1 MWFQWLVI
9 NRPYSNNDPKWN
21 QAQNLVFDLKNIS
34 WKFGVKIQMF
44 TRVPLSEKDV
54 FGAISSF
61 PFIWIWP
68 WFHNITKAGTSL
80 KIKIYVQ
87 KITLKSFWVISCH
100 WIRYPAVY
108 VISVVGNKPAIFYSP
123 FQRVG
128 YVILQ
133 WMQRWYPKTN
143 FIIWKGT
150 YLELN
155 TGLW

>member
-1 MWFQWLVI
+1 MMEPPQKWRFMSKNWFWKGFGSLFALAWGKCLFMWFQWLVI
-9 NRPYSNNDPKWN
+9 NWPYSNNDPKWN
-21 QAQNLVFDLKNIS
+21 KSQNLVFDLKNIS

-80 KIKIYVQ
+80 KIKIYAQ

-108 VISVVGNKPAIFYSP
+108 VILVVGNKLAIF
-123 FQRVG
+123 
-128 YVILQ
+128 
-133 WMQRWYPKTN
+133 
-143 FIIWKGT
+143 
-150 YLELN
+150 
-155 TGLW
+155 